1 MSDDLDD
8 TIQEAAEGP
17 ASVTTDAGTVTQHNL
32 KDLIEA
38 DRYLASKR
46 AAATRRRGV
55 RVSRVVTGG
64 AGD

>member
-1 MSDDLDD
+1 MSEDLEDA
-8 TIQEAAEGP
+8 IREAAEGP
-17 ASVTTDAGTVTQHNL
+17 AAATTDAGSVTQHNL

-38 DRYLASKR
+38 DRYLAAKR
-46 AAATRRRGV
+46 AAATRRRGI